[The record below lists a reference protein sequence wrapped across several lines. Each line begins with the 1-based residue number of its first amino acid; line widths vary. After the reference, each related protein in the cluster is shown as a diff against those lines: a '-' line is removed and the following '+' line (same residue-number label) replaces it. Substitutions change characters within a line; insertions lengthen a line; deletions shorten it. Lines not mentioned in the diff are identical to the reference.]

1 MSDFRPIEMFNPTS
15 GPETHMIN
23 MDHVSA
29 IFPDSRGKA
38 ILLTSMG
45 ETIKTHE
52 DYNSMHTD
60 NSTVKVTQG
69 FDLVSETGD

>member
-52 DYNSMHTD
+52 DYNSMHT
-60 NSTVKVTQG
+60 VTTRRILAV
-69 FDLVSETGD
+69 FKTCLER